1 MDRGLAL
8 LGIGLLFG
16 GGIGFVAAAGNGITL
31 DGHEHGP
38 GGHTVAGHVA
48 RGHTHAQSVA
58 AGARADATALLSR
71 PVAGADASPFDICT
85 SQGAVAAAHSHD
97 AVVSV
102 PPGPGAPTLRV
113 SLARD
118 ASAGWNLHVETAA
131 FRFAP
136 ERASGPHVPG
146 EGHAHVYVNGEKVA
160 RLYAPWMHFDALP
173 EGATVTVTLTTNDH
187 RQLAVGD
194 MPLSAEVTA
203 GEFTVDGGS

>member
-38 GGHTVAGHVA
+38 GGHAGAGHVA
-48 RGHTHAQSVA
+48 HGHARSAAAFAQP
-58 AGARADATALLSR
+58 RADATALLSQ
-71 PVAGADASPFDICT
+71 PVARADDSLFDICT
-85 SQGAVAAAHSHD
+85 SQGAVVAVHSHD

-102 PPGPGAPTLRV
+102 PPGPGAPTLDV

-118 ASAGWNLHVETAA
+118 ASAGWNLHVETAG

-146 EGHAHVYVNGEKVA
+146 EGHAHVYVDGEKVA

-173 EGATVTVTLTTNDH
+173 EGARVKVTLTTNDH
-187 RQLAVGD
+187 RQIAVGD
-194 MPLSAEVTA
+194 TPLSAEVTA
-203 GEFTVDGGS
+203 GEVTVDGGS